1 MRRAMAC
8 AIVGDDD
15 YGEDPTVNE
24 LQRLAAGIL
33 GMEEALF
40 VPTATMANLIAGECR
55 GCAQP
60 SFLHPRGA
68 GHKPRDSFMSPS
80 HGGCRGRGQ
89 SHCPALPRGETRLR
103 SGGCPGSC
111 RGELRA
117 AVQPDTGA
125 SPWPPPPP
133 IWSSTPPLSPWSA
146 PRGSLPAQLLLCL
159 PQVRGLADRY
169 GLQVHMDGARLMN
182 AAVAQGVKPAQITQ
196 YCDSVSLCFSKV
208 CSYGEGSR
216 VQMGPEKLGP
226 CPCSGASGP
235 CGLGHPWARPQEG
248 RGQLGNARRFA
259 EGIRELNSPLCSIS
273 LAAVET
279 NIVMMN
285 TGGGWL
291 SPQRKK
297 LCEHLRAVSEEE
309 VAETGQAVSV
319 LVFPWSAHTVRATWH
334 RDVTAHDTELA
345 KNKLAFVAR
354 KWQEKLDLGLRP
366 TPPGAGGA

>member
-1 MRRAMAC
+1 MPFSTGHHGPVERLVDPHGTRAEGCGRTCAEWRLLQQDGRDRRSRQSEGLRESRGTRPCAGMRRAMAC

-40 VPTATMANLIAGECR
+40 VPTATMANLIA
-55 GCAQP
+55 
-60 SFLHPRGA
+60 
-68 GHKPRDSFMSPS
+68 
-80 HGGCRGRGQ
+80 
-89 SHCPALPRGETRLR
+89 
-103 SGGCPGSC
+103 
-111 RGELRA
+111 
-117 AVQPDTGA
+117 
-125 SPWPPPPP
+125 
-133 IWSSTPPLSPWSA
+133 
-146 PRGSLPAQLLLCL
+146 AQLLLCL

-235 CGLGHPWARPQEG
+235 CGLGHPW
-248 RGQLGNARRFA
+248 NARRFA

-291 SPQRKK
+291 SPPAQKA
-297 LCEHLRAVSEEE
+297 LRA
-309 VAETGQAVSV
+309 
-319 LVFPWSAHTVRATWH
+319 P
-334 RDVTAHDTELA
+334 
-345 KNKLAFVAR
+345 
-354 KWQEKLDLGLRP
+354 
-366 TPPGAGGA
+366 AGRE